1 MLGSNAIR
9 NVVGRLVY
17 DGEFEV
23 VENLRLPVRLGL
35 DTLICWNGGYLRSAK
50 GFLMMYFGVKLI
62 IVE

>member
-1 MLGSNAIR
+1 
-9 NVVGRLVY
+9 
-17 DGEFEV
+17 